1 VGHQHHRT
9 DPTADHT
16 TDHAADR
23 ATGCR
28 RAAPTAA
35 ALGSGCQPRIAVIGG
50 SLTGPALTLL
60 LLQAG
65 FEHVDLY
72 EATPAAA
79 TLGGGLLSVE
89 HSALDILDGLDI
101 PQHEYVKFG
110 FETITQI
117 TAHRRDSPG
126 EQVVRR
132 IYPGRFTTWTLLHRA
147 LTARLP
153 RPVLHPGHRVT
164 GLSQEC
170 GRPVLR
176 FADGQAEP
184 VDLIAFADGRSSIG
198 RRLLDPDR
206 ALHYAGYI
214 AHRGDTPATPA
225 DLCDFRRL
233 EPCPGVRFNIAP
245 IPTGSDWTFYLNAT
259 ADQYTAWFGAH
270 PCGESSPCR
279 TTSAK
284 PAGSGSTRTPQ
295 NTCPPTTPPWSTPPG
310 PGWRCR

>member
-1 VGHQHHRT
+1 M
-9 DPTADHT
+9 
-16 TDHAADR
+16 
-23 ATGCR
+23 
-28 RAAPTAA
+28 
-35 ALGSGCQPRIAVIGG
+35 
-50 SLTGPALTLL
+50 
-60 LLQAG
+60 
-65 FEHVDLY
+65 
-72 EATPAAA
+72 
-79 TLGGGLLSVE
+79 
-89 HSALDILDGLDI
+89 
-101 PQHEYVKFG
+101 
-110 FETITQI
+110 
-117 TAHRRDSPG
+117 
-126 EQVVRR
+126 
-132 IYPGRFTTWTLLHRA
+132 
-147 LTARLP
+147 
-153 RPVLHPGHRVT
+153 
-164 GLSQEC
+164 
-170 GRPVLR
+170 LR

-214 AHRGDTPATPA
+214 AHRGDTPATPT